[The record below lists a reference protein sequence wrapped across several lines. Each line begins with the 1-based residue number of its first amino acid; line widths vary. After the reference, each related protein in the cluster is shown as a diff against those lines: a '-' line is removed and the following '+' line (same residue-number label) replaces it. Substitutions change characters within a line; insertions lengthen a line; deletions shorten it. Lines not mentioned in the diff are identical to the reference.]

1 MAARRNKAR
10 IAVDESEIDAILGK
24 VVGLIA
30 AIRRRQAALSRAFGV
45 SMLQF
50 AAVHALAREEPMN
63 ITGLARAL
71 HLNQSTVSSLVDRME
86 RDGLVRRVQS
96 KRDRRSVR
104 LSLTERAL
112 GIANRVKVSPF
123 DFFKS
128 LLRALEPEEVTAL
141 GRMVDKIER
150 ALFERFAELDRSANA

>member
-1 MAARRNKAR
+1 MAAKRNKRA
-10 IAVDESEIDAILGK
+10 AVDESELDAILAK

-30 AIRRRQAALSRAFGV
+30 AIRRRQAALSRLYGV

-50 AAVHALAREEPMN
+50 TAVHALAREAPMN

-71 HLNQSTVSSLVDRME
+71 HLNQSTVSSLVDRMV

-96 KRDRRSVR
+96 PRDRRAVR
-104 LSLTERAL
+104 LTLTERAL

-123 DFFKS
+123 DFFKT
-128 LLRALEPEEVTAL
+128 LLRALEPQEVAAL

-150 ALFERFAELDRSANA
+150 ALFERFAELDRSVSA